1 VSAVAAG
8 AVAAAAGPLATAPAG
23 GRALPEE
30 AYAAALAALD
40 TMTPPRLLV
49 LVRSALP
56 LDAVWEGVVSGRSE
70 GLPALDRL
78 WESTD
83 QLRARWPRE
92 AGRVDVEALWARCR
106 DQSVVV
112 LGRPGYPEELAAD
125 PLPPPVLF
133 GRGSWS
139 AIASPSV
146 AIVGTRHATVG
157 GMEVAA
163 ALGRDLAA
171 AGVTVVSGLAKGI
184 DGAAHRGAL
193 SVEGGPPPVAVVGSG
208 LDVVYPR
215 CNQGLWEA
223 IAERGLLCS
232 EGPPGTRPAAHRFP
246 ARNRILAAL
255 ADVVVVVESRVRGG
269 SLLTV
274 SEAQQRGVPV
284 MAVPGSVRSPASEG
298 TNLLLV
304 DGAPPAV
311 DALDVLVALGLE
323 ARPAR
328 RGRRDRRP
336 PPEPGDRTMLELF
349 GTDALTLEV
358 VVLRSGRPLPEVAV
372 ALGRLEAGGW
382 LSRSGA
388 WFEAVGAGGG
398 R

>member
-1 VSAVAAG
+1 V
-8 AVAAAAGPLATAPAG
+8 TAPTEASTRPADARGDRAG
-23 GRALPEE
+23 ALPEE
-30 AYAAALAALD
+30 AFAAALAALE
-40 TMTPPRLLV
+40 TMTPRRLLP
-49 LVRSALP
+49 LVRSGLALG
-56 LDAVWEGVVSGRSE
+56 AVWEGVVTGRSE
-70 GLPALDRL
+70 GLPALEHL
-78 WESTD
+78 WQSADE
-83 QLRARWPRE
+83 LRRRWPGE
-92 AGRVDVEALWARCR
+92 AARIDVDALWSRCGG
-106 DQSVVV
+106 QSVVV
-112 LGRPGYPEELAAD
+112 LGRPGYPDDLVDD

-133 GRGSWS
+133 ARGSWA
-139 AIASPSV
+139 AIRSPSV
-146 AIVGTRHATVG
+146 AIVGTRHATAG

-193 SVEGGPPPVAVVGSG
+193 AAEGGPPPVAVVGSG

-215 CNQGLWEA
+215 CNEGLWEA
-223 IAERGLLCS
+223 VAERGLLCS

-246 ARNRILAAL
+246 ARNRVLAAL
-255 ADVVVVVESRVRGG
+255 ADVVLVVESRVRGG

-274 SEAQQRGVPV
+274 TEAQQRGVPV

-304 DGAPPAV
+304 DGAIPAV
-311 DALDVLVALGLE
+311 DVVDVLIALGLE

-328 RGRRDRRP
+328 RRRRDRRP
-336 PPEPGDRTMLELF
+336 LPEPSDRGLLDLF
-349 GTDALTLEV
+349 GADALTLEA

-382 LSRSGA
+382 IGRSGG
-388 WFEAVGAGGG
+388 WFQAVGARGEP
-398 R
+398 

>member
-1 VSAVAAG
+1 
-8 AVAAAAGPLATAPAG
+8 
-23 GRALPEE
+23 
-30 AYAAALAALD
+30 
-40 TMTPPRLLV
+40 MTPRRLLL
-49 LVRSALP
+49 LVRSGLP

-92 AGRVDVEALWARCR
+92 AGRVDVEALWARCH

-112 LGRPGYPEELAAD
+112 LGRPGYPEELAED

-193 SVEGGPPPVAVVGSG
+193 SVERRAATGRRRRQRARRRLPALQPRALGG
-208 LDVVYPR
+208 DR
-215 CNQGLWEA
+215 
-223 IAERGLLCS
+223 R
-232 EGPPGTRPAAHRFP
+232 
-246 ARNRILAAL
+246 ARAAL
-255 ADVVVVVESRVRGG
+255 
-269 SLLTV
+269 
-274 SEAQQRGVPV
+274 QRG
-284 MAVPGSVRSPASEG
+284 
-298 TNLLLV
+298 T
-304 DGAPPAV
+304 
-311 DALDVLVALGLE
+311 
-323 ARPAR
+323 ARHSA
-328 RGRRDRRP
+328 RRP
-336 PPEPGDRTMLELF
+336 PLPGPQPHPRR
-349 GTDALTLEV
+349 A
-358 VVLRSGRPLPEVAV
+358 RPT
-372 ALGRLEAGGW
+372 W
-382 LSRSGA
+382 SSSWSRGSGA
-388 WFEAVGAGGG
+388 G
-398 R
+398 RC

>member
-1 VSAVAAG
+1 MSAAG
-8 AVAAAAGPLATAPAG
+8 VAVVRGGGSPRPAG
-23 GRALPEE
+23 GPPLPEE
-30 AYAAALAALD
+30 AYAAALAALE
-40 TMTPPRLLV
+40 TMTPRRLLL
-49 LVRSALP
+49 LVRSGLP
-56 LDAVWEGVVSGRSE
+56 LEAIWEGVVTGRSE

-78 WESTD
+78 WESSD

-92 AGRVDVEALWARCR
+92 AGRVDVEALWARCH

-112 LGRPGYPEELAAD
+112 LGRPGYPEELAED

-139 AIASPSV
+139 AIGSPSV

-171 AGVTVVSGLAKGI
+171 AGVTIVSGLAKGI

-193 SVEGGPPPVAVVGSG
+193 AVEGGPPPVAVVGSG

-215 CNQGLWEA
+215 CNHGLWEA
-223 IAERGLLCS
+223 VAARGLLCS

-274 SEAQQRGVPV
+274 AEAQQRGVPV
-284 MAVPGSVRSPASEG
+284 MVVPGSVRSPASEG

-336 PPEPGDRTMLELF
+336 PPEPSDRSLLDLF

-358 VVLRSGRPLPEVAV
+358 VVVRSGRPLPEVAV

-382 LSRSGA
+382 LSRSGG